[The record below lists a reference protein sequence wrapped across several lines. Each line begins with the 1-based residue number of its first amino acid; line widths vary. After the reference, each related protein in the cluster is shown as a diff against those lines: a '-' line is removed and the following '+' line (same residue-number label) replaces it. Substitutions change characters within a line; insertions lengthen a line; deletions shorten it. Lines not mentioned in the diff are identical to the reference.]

1 MNMNGCTDGCRVSR
15 EVRRKNGVT
24 AAIPLTRASPQEG
37 RFNRDDTGRRN
48 AVTVFEKFDYKK
60 RPPMVGVSLCR
71 VLRHLQ
77 WVDEKRRG

>member
-1 MNMNGCTDGCRVSR
+1 MNMT
-15 EVRRKNGVT
+15 T
-24 AAIPLTRASPQEG
+24 AARMDAAFRMKPYENSVTVILLTRASPQEG